1 MDARSTPGEFGTA
14 SALRKAYEDNAVL
27 KISIHENA
35 ESIGF
40 TLAGRL
46 AGPWVDELDR
56 AWNETAPRLGSKTLK
71 VDLRDLTYSDAGGKR
86 VLRAIYE
93 QTKAELI
100 AGSLWT
106 QHLADE
112 IRAGSENG
120 NGTKGVAHGI
130 A

>member
-1 MDARSTPGEFGTA
+1 M
-14 SALRKAYEDNAVL
+14 L
-27 KISIHENA
+27 KISINENA

-46 AGPWVDELDR
+46 AGPWVKELDR
-56 AWNETAPRLGSKTLK
+56 AWSETAPRLGSKTLRF
-71 VDLRDLTYSDAGGKR
+71 DLRDLTYSDLDGKR
-86 VLRAIYE
+86 VLRAIYA

-112 IRAGSENG
+112 IREGNENWNG